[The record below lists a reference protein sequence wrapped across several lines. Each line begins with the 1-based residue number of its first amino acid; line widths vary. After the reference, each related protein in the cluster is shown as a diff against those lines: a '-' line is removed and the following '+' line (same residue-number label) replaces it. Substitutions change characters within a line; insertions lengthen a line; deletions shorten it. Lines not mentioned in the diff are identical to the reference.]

1 MPEKLFLRTLGRLT
15 CRNVRHLILRHIL
28 LSFQAGQ
35 GLETGLQLVNDRFL
49 SAQGLVHLCLFEE
62 EKALMTC
69 VQEGASANR
78 AYGDGI
84 YDEAQ
89 LRLRTELGEDSSHR
103 FLRGEEDISALA
115 AEIAALANS
124 AGGWLYLG
132 LSPEGHLR
140 GIARSEVARLNRLLV
155 CAAQS
160 LTPPVTVLTSN
171 ILLSSG
177 RVAMV
182 VRVQAAEAG
191 LLDSAGICWVKNGA
205 GKASLSRSQMSAL
218 NRSADTDAVSPH
230 VPRYERRDPSGNGS
244 GTETFVPDIAPV
256 HDESTA
262 RAESPVQSA
271 QVRPQ
276 MSGEMRLVDER
287 TDTLDWQNPRDY
299 VRGVLRLDWPADSAA
314 RLVLLQ
320 RMKLARGNR
329 LTVAGALLFSD
340 SPQTALPQARVC
352 LRTVLQERQ
361 PPEEVVL
368 HGPVRKLYDEAQAR
382 ILQALAAAGDSQ
394 QIPPGVFTELLVNAL
409 VHRDYLS
416 PDPIR
421 IDITPDSVRIVSP
434 GGLVAPLDVQSMDMG
449 INLCRNPVLASHA
462 GKGFLSYR
470 GLGMGIRRVLSLWPQ
485 VVWTVSARSVEVRV
499 LRRIETPAEAAS
511 EYRPE
516 QRTVPAQEAWHLA
529 QETPEPGDAG
539 ECAAPG
545 SAGISVA
552 EPVSADVDA
561 SEGLEESSL
570 EPRSADAGPSSAT
583 SDASRG
589 EGQAMDWNSSEGRVA
604 REIFRRIEANPDI
617 TTEQLARETG
627 VCKRTVIKRLALL
640 KDRGALIR
648 HGSSRGGHWEI
659 VPGRV
664 DGPAPQNHVDEDL
677 KNG

>member
-1 MPEKLFLRTLGRLT
+1 
-15 CRNVRHLILRHIL
+15 
-28 LSFQAGQ
+28 
-35 GLETGLQLVNDRFL
+35 
-49 SAQGLVHLCLFEE
+49 
-62 EKALMTC
+62 MTC
-69 VQEGASANR
+69 VQEGASAHR
-78 AYGDGI
+78 AYGDGL

-103 FLRGEEDISALA
+103 FLSGEEDISALA

-124 AGGWLYLG
+124 AGGWMYLG
-132 LSPEGHLR
+132 LSPEGRLL

-177 RVAMV
+177 RVALV

-205 GKASLSRSQMSAL
+205 DKTSLSRAQMSAL
-218 NRSADTDAVSPH
+218 NRRPDTETERPH
-230 VPRYERRDPSGNGS
+230 VPGYGRNDLSGNVS
-244 GTETFVPDIAPV
+244 GTETLVPETDFV
-256 HDESTA
+256 HDEVSGRTQM
-262 RAESPVQSA
+262 PVQST
-271 QVRPQ
+271 QVRNQ

-299 VRGVLRLDWPADSAA
+299 VRGVLRLDWPADPAA

-340 SPQTALPQARVC
+340 RPQTVLPQARVC
-352 LRTVLQERQ
+352 LRIALQEGQ
-361 PPEEVVL
+361 PPDEVVL

-382 ILQALAAAGDSQ
+382 ILQTLAAAAGGSQ

-409 VHRDYLS
+409 VHRDYMS

-421 IDITPDSVRIVSP
+421 IDITLEYVRIVSP

-499 LRRIETPAEAAS
+499 LRRVEPSAEAGP
-511 EYRPE
+511 EHRPE
-516 QRTVPAQEAWHLA
+516 LREPQRTVQEQEAWSLA
-529 QETPEPGDAG
+529 EEAQPVPGETGNMADS
-539 ECAAPG
+539 G
-545 SAGISVA
+545 SAGAGNSTV
-552 EPVSADVDA
+552 EPVSVDGEVPGDSEEA
-561 SEGLEESSL
+561 LQEGLQEDV
-570 EPRSADAGPSSAT
+570 PDMAGLSGGSSA
-583 SDASRG
+583 AAPEG
-589 EGQAMDWNSSEGRVA
+589 GQAMDWNSGEGRVA
-604 REIFRRIEANPDI
+604 REIFRRIEANPGI
-617 TTEQLARETG
+617 TTEQLAQETG

-640 KDRGALIR
+640 KDIGALVR

-659 VPGRV
+659 VPDRM
-664 DGPAPQNHVDEDL
+664 DGPAPRDHMDGDL

>member
-1 MPEKLFLRTLGRLT
+1 
-15 CRNVRHLILRHIL
+15 
-28 LSFQAGQ
+28 
-35 GLETGLQLVNDRFL
+35 
-49 SAQGLVHLCLFEE
+49 
-62 EKALMTC
+62 MTC
-69 VQEGASANR
+69 VQEGASAHR
-78 AYGDGI
+78 AYGDGL

-103 FLRGEEDISALA
+103 FLSGEEDISALA

-124 AGGWLYLG
+124 AGGWMYLG
-132 LSPEGHLR
+132 LSPEGRLL

-177 RVAMV
+177 RVALV

-205 GKASLSRSQMSAL
+205 DKTSLSRSQLAAL
-218 NRSADTDAVSPH
+218 YRRAGADVDRSPDSGYGQSVS
-230 VPRYERRDPSGNGS
+230 RRATSG
-244 GTETFVPDIAPV
+244 
-256 HDESTA
+256 
-262 RAESPVQSA
+262 AESLLPDADPVRDAISSRKPGP
-271 QVRPQ
+271 QVRTH
-276 MSGEMRLVDER
+276 MSGEMRLVEER
-287 TDTLDWQNPRDY
+287 TETLDWQNPRDY
-299 VRGVLRLDWPADSAA
+299 VRGVLRLDWPADPAA

-340 SPQTALPQARVC
+340 RPQTVLPQARVC
-352 LRTVLQERQ
+352 LRIALQEGQ
-361 PPEEVVL
+361 PPDEVVL

-382 ILQALAAAGDSQ
+382 ILQTLAAAGGSQ

-409 VHRDYLS
+409 VHRDYMS

-421 IDITPDSVRIVSP
+421 IDITLEYVRIVSP

-499 LRRIETPAEAAS
+499 LRRGEPSAEAGP
-511 EYRPE
+511 EHRPE
-516 QRTVPAQEAWHLA
+516 LREPRRTVQEQEAWSLA
-529 QETPEPGDAG
+529 EEAQPVPGETGNMADS
-539 ECAAPG
+539 G
-545 SAGISVA
+545 SAGAGNSTV
-552 EPVSADVDA
+552 EPVSVDGEIPGDSEEA
-561 SEGLEESSL
+561 LQEGLQEDV
-570 EPRSADAGPSSAT
+570 PDMAGLSGGSSA
-583 SDASRG
+583 AAPEG
-589 EGQAMDWNSSEGRVA
+589 GQAMDWNSGEGRVA
-604 REIFRRIEANPDI
+604 REIFRRIEANPGI
-617 TTEQLARETG
+617 TTEQLAQETG

-640 KDRGALIR
+640 KDIGALVR

-659 VPGRV
+659 VPDRM
-664 DGPAPQNHVDEDL
+664 DGPAPRDHMDGDL